1 MRARGISMYLRRKC
15 EKNIS
20 DWLKSGAKQA
30 LLVKGARQ
38 VGKTR
43 LIREVLKSERAD
55 FLEINLIE
63 TPAAVKVLEQA
74 TSVDELAIGLSTLKK
89 GSLKKGK
96 TVIFIDEVQK
106 YKEMVT
112 KIKFFVDEGSF
123 RYILSGSLLGIELTN
138 LESAPVGYM
147 SVLEMFPLDFEEF
160 LQTTNIDQKI
170 FQNLREAF
178 IDRKPVMDAVNEKM
192 LDLFS
197 RYLVIGGMPQAVAA
211 FAESR
216 NVNDAMQIH
225 ADIQKLYKMDFTQY
239 EAEDKRLLI
248 SAAYDL
254 IPSELLKQN
263 KRYVVS
269 DLKNGLHFERV
280 ENTFLW
286 LKNSGVALS
295 AFNSSE
301 PRIPL
306 KLNEKKNLFKLYF
319 SDVGLLTSEYGM
331 ATKNMLIT
339 KDQNLN
345 AGGIYENAVAQEL
358 VSKGFSLYYYN
369 SNRLGELDFVIERDG
384 QALPIEVKSGKD
396 YTIHSAMTNCLN
408 NKEYNITE
416 GIVFANC
423 NVSKKNKITYLPIYM
438 AMFLE
443 NNNSSAPLADIVF

>member
-1 MRARGISMYLRRKC
+1 MYLRRKC
-15 EKNIS
+15 EKTIS
-20 DWLKSGAKQA
+20 DWLKSGAKKA

-43 LIREVLKSERAD
+43 LIREVLKSKGAD
-55 FLEINLIE
+55 FFEINLIE

-74 TSVDELAIGLSTLKK
+74 ASVEELAIGLSTLKK

-138 LESAPVGYM
+138 LESAPIGYL

-178 IDRKPVMDAVNEKM
+178 IDHKPVMDAVNEKM
-192 LDLFS
+192 LDLYS
-197 RYLVIGGMPQAVAA
+197 RYLAIGGMPQAVAA

-306 KLNEKKNLFKLYF
+306 KLNEKKNLFKLYL

-339 KDQNLN
+339 KDPSLN

-358 VSKGFSLYYYN
+358 VSKGFDLYYYN

-408 NKEYNITE
+408 NKEYNINE